1 MRIQSDVLS
10 VRFSPY
16 NPNYVFGGTYTGQV
30 LLWDTRNRHP
40 NPALASPLSAVGHTH
55 PIYSLDL
62 VGSMHAHSLVSAS
75 MDGTVCS
82 WATDGK
88 FREPASIID
97 LHGPAGTKNEDI
109 SITSMGFPQG
119 ENNTFWV
126 GTEEGR
132 VYAALRE
139 AAGGRKAGLIQTEVY
154 QGHNGP
160 VTGLDFHPVA
170 GAVDLSDLF
179 LTCGVDWTVRLWQ
192 KGAGGGASAVAAV
205 GGAAGASPAAAATK
219 TKSSQ
224 IGHDPLLVFEEA
236 DDYIYDVKWHPHHPA
251 LFGSVDGAGKFNLWN
266 MNEDTEVSSFASLG
280 SALADLRSALAG
292 PTHLDRGWHW
302 TLTRSQQA
310 RLGPERRST
319 SRDRLLGR
327 QGLRLRDQPGWV
339 FSLAS
344 RFRLSLTVPCTTD
357 IATPRENA
365 WEEMRR
371 TCNAPL
377 AGESE
382 LGGR

>member
-1 MRIQSDVLS
+1 MMTRAQLASNPQSDVLS

-62 VGSMHAHSLVSAS
+62 VGSTHAHNLVSAS
-75 MDGTVCS
+75 TDGTVCS

-88 FREPASIID
+88 FREPASTLD
-97 LHGPAGTKNEDI
+97 LLHPMNSKTDDVSVTA
-109 SITSMGFPQG
+109 MGFPQG

-126 GTEEGR
+126 GTEEGK
-132 VYAALRE
+132 VYAALQE
-139 AAGGRKAGLIQTEVY
+139 AAGGRKAGLLQNEMY

-192 KGAGGGASAVAAV
+192 KGTGGASAVSVGGGSAGGGASA
-205 GGAAGASPAAAATK
+205 AAASS
-219 TKSSQ
+219 KSTQ
-224 IGHDPLLVFEEA
+224 IKHEPLITFEEA

-251 LFGSVDGAGKFNLWN
+251 LFGSVDGAGNFNLWN
-266 MNEDTEVSSFASLG
+266 MNEDTEVGSSG
-280 SALADLRSALAG
+280 ALLWWSY
-292 PTHLDRGWHW
+292 
-302 TLTRSQQA
+302 
-310 RLGPERRST
+310 
-319 SRDRLLGR
+319 
-327 QGLRLRDQPGWV
+327 
-339 FSLAS
+339 
-344 RFRLSLTVPCTTD
+344 
-357 IATPRENA
+357 N
-365 WEEMRR
+365 
-371 TCNAPL
+371 
-377 AGESE
+377 
-382 LGGR
+382 